1 MPPFRWFRLFERLG
15 ILLRK
20 LAKDEFQAT
29 FLGSGGPRTDLNI
42 LEKQLTDCKDSRLEL
57 VCTGRRGSYTEPLAN
72 RGDDIID
79 KIAAVDAGATAS
91 ARRLEYTD
99 RTSMAVALEVRV
111 PFLDYRVVEFSQALG
126 YRHKLRNGTSKA
138 ILRDA
143 FKDLIPPENLHL
155 PKKGFSPPLALWM
168 RDTLDGYFD
177 EHMGPEYTRREG
189 IFDRGE
195 IGRLRMEHKAGK
207 RDNSMEL
214 FGIMMFDVWYRK
226 HILRD

>member
-99 RTSMAVALEVRV
+99 RTELLDPGLEGVGYVHATLRV
-111 PFLDYRVVEFSQALG
+111 HRYATGSLELAIAAS
-126 YRHKLRNGTSKA
+126 GTA
-138 ILRDA
+138 
-143 FKDLIPPENLHL
+143 
-155 PKKGFSPPLALWM
+155 
-168 RDTLDGYFD
+168 
-177 EHMGPEYTRREG
+177 
-189 IFDRGE
+189 
-195 IGRLRMEHKAGK
+195 
-207 RDNSMEL
+207 
-214 FGIMMFDVWYRK
+214 
-226 HILRD
+226 